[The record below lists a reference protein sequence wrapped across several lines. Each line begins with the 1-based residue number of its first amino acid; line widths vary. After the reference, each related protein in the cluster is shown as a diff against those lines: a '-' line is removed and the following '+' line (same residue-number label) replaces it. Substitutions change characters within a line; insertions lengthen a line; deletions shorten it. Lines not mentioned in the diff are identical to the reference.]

1 MTNPQFPTLA
11 NPDDQAIA
19 KAERL
24 IDGHLYRLGVGIAL
38 RNHLGQVFV
47 GQRNDQS
54 STAWQMPQGG
64 LDDGESPL
72 QALWR
77 ELKEEVG
84 IDARHARLVAM
95 HPEWLHYDLT
105 PDLIGRLWNSRYQG
119 QCQRW
124 FALDFIG
131 EPHEI
136 AIDGGSTTAPAEFQA
151 WRWQNIDALPDI
163 IVAFKRDLYGQ
174 LRDWLAGL

>member
-1 MTNPQFPTLA
+1 MTNPQFLTIT
-11 NPDDQAIA
+11 NSDDQAIA

-24 IDGHLYRLGVGIAL
+24 IDGRLYRLGVGIAL
-38 RNHLGQVFV
+38 RNRLGQVFV
-47 GQRNDQS
+47 GQRSDS

-84 IDARHARLVAM
+84 IDARQARLVAM

-105 PDLIGRLWNSRYQG
+105 PDLIRRLWNSRYQG

-136 AIDGGSTTAPAEFQA
+136 VIDDSTTAPAEFQA
-151 WRWQNIDALPDI
+151 WRWQDIDALPDI
-163 IVAFKRDLYGQ
+163 IVDFKRDLYGH

>member
-1 MTNPQFPTLA
+1 MTNSQFLTLA

-24 IDGHLYRLGVGIAL
+24 IDGRLYRLGVGIAL
-38 RNHLGQVFV
+38 RNRLGQVFV
-47 GQRNDQS
+47 GQRSDQS

-84 IDARHARLVAM
+84 IDARQARLVAM

-136 AIDGGSTTAPAEFQA
+136 AIDDSTTAPAEFQA
-151 WRWQNIDALPDI
+151 WRWQDIDALPDI
-163 IVAFKRDLYGQ
+163 IVDFKRDLYGQ

>member
-1 MTNPQFPTLA
+1 MTSSLPADPSLF
-11 NPDDQAIA
+11 DDQVIG

-24 IDGHLYRLGVGIAL
+24 IDGGLYRLGVGIAL
-38 RNHLGQVFV
+38 RNPLGQVFI
-47 GQRNDQS
+47 GQRSDQ

-84 IDARHARLVAM
+84 IDPDQARLVAM

-124 FALDFIG
+124 FALDFLG
-131 EPHEI
+131 ESHQI
-136 AIDGGSTTAPAEFQA
+136 AIDNSSTAPAEFQA
-151 WRWQNIDALPDI
+151 WRWQPIDTLPDI
-163 IVAFKRDLYGQ
+163 IVDFKRDLYDT
-174 LRDWLAGL
+174 LRDWLAGLS

>member
-1 MTNPQFPTLA
+1 MTNPQFLTIT
-11 NPDDQAIA
+11 NSDDQAIA

-24 IDGHLYRLGVGIAL
+24 IDGRLYRLGVGIAL
-38 RNHLGQVFV
+38 RNRLGQVFV
-47 GQRNDQS
+47 GQRSDS

-84 IDARHARLVAM
+84 IDARQARLVAM

-136 AIDGGSTTAPAEFQA
+136 AIDDSATTPAEFQA
-151 WRWQNIDALPDI
+151 WRWQDIDALPDI
-163 IVAFKRDLYGQ
+163 IVDFKRDLYGT